1 MAIRQ
6 FLIEW
11 AQKKLPKLWARGVTI
26 FTIWREH
33 LAIAFTFSLAKSYSD
48 FNKERSLM
56 PSKA

>member
-1 MAIRQ
+1 MAIRN

-11 AQKKLPKLWARGVTI
+11 AQKKTPQALGEGSHYLHYLA
-26 FTIWREH
+26 EH

-48 FNKERSLM
+48 FDKERSLM